1 MKQKLIF
8 YGCVVLGNLLLA
20 FSICAFVVPCGFM
33 LGGTTGICLALQT
46 FLPNVPLSVLSAI
59 VVVLL
64 FIVGWVFLGKQFAA
78 ASVLSTVIHPL
89 CVALFERLPLG
100 QWFQADVLTCAVFA
114 SITAGF
120 GIGLVIRVGGST
132 GGMDIPP
139 CILQKY
145 KGIPVGTSMIF
156 FDGAIVLLQVL
167 LNGTEGLLHSIL
179 IVFLIG
185 AVVNKTVVSGENA
198 VQIIIISPEYP
209 HIRNQLLSAL
219 DTGATML
226 SIETGYTG
234 QAQKAVFCVTYA
246 KHYPKVRDAVLQ
258 VDPKA
263 FIVTTDVKNVNGRG
277 YTFARNVENL

>member
-1 MKQKLIF
+1 
-8 YGCVVLGNLLLA
+8 
-20 FSICAFVVPCGFM
+20 M
-33 LGGTTGICLALQT
+33 LGGTTGICLALQV

-64 FIVGWVFLGKQFAA
+64 FILGWACLGKQFAG
-78 ASVLSTVIHPL
+78 ASVMSTVIYPV

-100 QWFQADVLTCAVFA
+100 QWFQADILTCAIFA
-114 SITAGF
+114 SVTAGF

-145 KGIPVGTSMIF
+145 KGIPVGNSMMF
-156 FDGAIVLLQVL
+156 FDGAIVLVQVML
-167 LNGTEGLLHSIL
+167 SGTEGLLHSLL

-185 AVVNKTVVSGENA
+185 VVVNKTIVSGENA
-198 VQIIIISPEYP
+198 VQIIIISPE
-209 HIRNQLLSAL
+209 HEKIRQQLLSAM

-226 SIETGYTG
+226 NIETGYTG

-246 KHYPKVRDAVLQ
+246 KHYPRVRDAVLQ
-258 VDPKA
+258 VDSKA

-277 YTFARNVENL
+277 YTLSRHTENL

>member
-8 YGCVVLGNLLLA
+8 FGSVLLGNLLLA

-33 LGGTTGICLALQT
+33 LGGTTGICLALQV
-46 FLPNVPLSVLSAI
+46 FLLDVPLSVLSAI

-64 FIVGWVFLGKQFAA
+64 FILGWICLGKQFAG
-78 ASVLSTVIHPL
+78 ASVMSTVIYPI
-89 CVALFERLPLG
+89 CVALFERLPLD
-100 QWFQADVLTCAVFA
+100 QWFQADILTCAIFA
-114 SITAGF
+114 SVTAGF

-145 KGIPVGTSMIF
+145 KGIPVGNSMMF
-156 FDGAIVLLQVL
+156 FDGAIVLVQVL
-167 LNGTEGLLHSIL
+167 LSGTEGLLHSLL

-185 AVVNKTVVSGENA
+185 VVVNKTIVSGENA
-198 VQIIIISPEYP
+198 VQIIIISPE
-209 HIRNQLLSAL
+209 HEKIRQQLLSAM

-226 SIETGYTG
+226 NIETGYTG

-246 KHYPKVRDAVLQ
+246 KHYPRVRDAVLQ

-277 YTFARNVENL
+277 YTLSRHSENL

>member
-1 MKQKLIF
+1 
-8 YGCVVLGNLLLA
+8 
-20 FSICAFVVPCGFM
+20 M
-33 LGGTTGICLALQT
+33 LGGTTGICLALQV
-46 FLPNVPLSVLSAI
+46 FLPNIPLSVLSAF
-59 VVVLL
+59 VVVILFLL
-64 FIVGWVFLGKQFAA
+64 GWICLGKQFAA
-78 ASVLSTVIHPL
+78 TSVLSTVIYPI
-89 CVALFERLPLG
+89 CMALFEQLPLAEL
-100 QWFQADVLTCAVFA
+100 FQADMLTCAIFA
-114 SITAGF
+114 SVTAGF

-145 KGIPVGTSMIF
+145 KAIPVGTSMIF

-167 LNGTEGLLHSIL
+167 LGGPEGLLHSLL

-198 VQIIIISPEYP
+198 VQIIIISPE
-209 HIRNQLLSAL
+209 HEKIRLQLLSAM

-226 SIETGYTG
+226 NIETGYTG

-246 KHYPKVRDAVLQ
+246 KHYPRVRDAVLQ

-277 YTFARNVENL
+277 YTFSRHTENP